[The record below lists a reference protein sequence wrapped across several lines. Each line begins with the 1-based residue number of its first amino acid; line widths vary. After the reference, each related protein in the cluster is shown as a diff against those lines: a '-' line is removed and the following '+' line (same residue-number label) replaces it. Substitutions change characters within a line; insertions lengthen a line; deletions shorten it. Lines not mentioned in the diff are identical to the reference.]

1 MNCVDV
7 TLLSDERDRPI
18 LASSSEFVFGKASSF
33 FPPTPTNQEA
43 GTVRAS
49 WYSGSEKKPRAMEK
63 A

>member
-1 MNCVDV
+1 MNCVEV

-18 LASSSEFVFGKASSF
+18 LASSNELVFGNASSF
-33 FPPTPTNQEA
+33 FPPTPTNHEA

-49 WYSGSEKKPRAMEK
+49 WYSGREKKPMPIEK